1 MIVNGLTVIVIL
13 IPLGVTTRYYV
24 RRSVIRHVM
33 YVLNEDVLCC
43 YYYLCQKGYEKNKKI
58 VCRPKNDKLIP

>member
-1 MIVNGLTVIVIL
+1 MIVNGLTVMVIL

-24 RRSVIRHVM
+24 RRSVIRHAM

-43 YYYLCQKGYEKNKKI
+43 YYYLCQKGYENKKF
-58 VCRPKNDKLIP
+58 VCRPKNDQLTP

>member
-43 YYYLCQKGYEKNKKI
+43 YYYLCQKGYEN
-58 VCRPKNDKLIP
+58 

>member
-1 MIVNGLTVIVIL
+1 MIVNGLTVIL

-24 RRSVIRHVM
+24 RPSVIRHVM

-43 YYYLCQKGYEKNKKI
+43 YYYFILERIRK
-58 VCRPKNDKLIP
+58 